1 MRLTLVA
8 LLAALWMRAG
18 LCGEPAAPDK
28 KPKPAAGAE
37 EPEADKKIKELLKT
51 KKVTF
56 DFVETPI
63 VDVMNFMQQLIG
75 VNLIV
80 DPGLDKQMPLTLR
93 VNEMPVGQALQWIA
107 RLAGG
112 KMDVRD
118 GAVVVEVAKEGER
131 EFAALKPKQEKALL
145 KADHEKMMRKGGQ
158 PFGKVSLPIGNGG
171 TLEIALDEDD
181 MGPEIRALVLRMLHR
196 QLIAELA
203 KQDPEGAARLR
214 EAMEHRMRMETEERL
229 RALQREADMRR
240 RAAEEDARR
249 GMEKREKPQKPE
261 ADNKG
266 QF

>member
-1 MRLTLVA
+1 MRLTLVVV
-8 LLAALWMRAG
+8 LAALWLRGG

-28 KPKPAAGAE
+28 RPKPAAGAE
-37 EPEADKKIKELLKT
+37 EPEADKRIKELLKT

-63 VDVMNFMQQLIG
+63 ADVMNFMQGLIG
-75 VNLIV
+75 VNLVV
-80 DPGLDKQMPLTLR
+80 DPNLDKQMPLTLR

-118 GAVVVEVAKEGER
+118 GAVVIEAAKEGER
-131 EFAALKPKQEKALL
+131 EFAVKPKHEKALL
-145 KADHEKMMRKGGQ
+145 KADHEKMLRKGGQ

-171 TLEIALDEDD
+171 TLEITLDEED

-214 EAMEHRMRMETEERL
+214 EAMEHRLRLEMEERM
-229 RALQREADMRR
+229 RALQKEAEIRR

-261 ADNKG
+261 PDNKG